1 MQLGPADRTA
11 APLAAALTGL
21 AARPPAFPLLALW
34 LLVTPLP
41 VAGEPEELV
50 ARGAK
55 IYASLCVGCHGP
67 QGEGVADRYDE
78 TLYGTRSVESLA
90 RLIHRTMPEPAPEQC
105 VDEDANAVAAYIHGA
120 FYSPEARA
128 RLRPPR
134 VELARLTNR
143 QLQES
148 VADLAARFARG
159 KPATTA
165 GGLRAEYFQS
175 KGMNKK
181 DKRVFDRVDPA
192 VDFDFGD
199 GAPGEGI
206 EPDQFSI
213 AWQGSLRVPDTG
225 DYELRL
231 STPNGA
237 RLYVNTDPRAGDANL
252 RDDSDARRHTASL
265 DLWVSSGGE
274 LRTATTRVFLLG
286 GRSYP
291 LRLDFFKYKEPRASV
306 RLEWRPPHGVWSV
319 LTGEHLSPDTS
330 PAVVVLATPLPP
342 DDGSHGYPR
351 GSSVSKDWQEAIT
364 RAALEAAQQVVAR
377 LPTLSG
383 VPEQATDR
391 AERLEQF
398 AATFA
403 ARAFRRPLTE
413 ELHARYVRAPFRSAP
428 DLETAVKRVV
438 LLVLTS
444 PRFLYPELGEPLDDW
459 TVAGRLALGFWDS
472 LPDAE
477 LEAAAARGALRTPE
491 QVREQAERMAADPRA
506 RQKLREFLHHWL
518 ALEETDHL
526 DKDPLTYPGF
536 DEALAADLRASVD
549 RFLEQVV
556 WSETSDYRQLLLAD
570 YLFLNPRLA
579 RFYGATPPPD
589 DTFQPVT
596 FEPEH
601 RAGLLTHPYL
611 LAAHSYHRS
620 SSPIH
625 RGVFLT
631 RNILGRFLKPP
642 PMAIEFM
649 DDRFDP
655 SLTMREKVTELT
667 RSATCMACHTTINP
681 LGFSLEH
688 FDAAGRFRTTD
699 NDKPVDA
706 TADYTTPDGEV
717 IPLRSPR
724 DLARHAATS
733 PDAHRG
739 LVRQMFQHLV
749 KQAPAAYGPDT
760 LSQLTDG
767 FARSEFHLRR
777 LFLDIN
783 LLAATHGLA
792 TPPQAHQ

>member
-1 MQLGPADRTA
+1 MRLRPAHRTA
-11 APLAAALTGL
+11 GPLAAARPGL

-41 VAGEPEELV
+41 AGAEPEELV

-55 IYASLCVGCHGP
+55 IYTTLCVGCHGP
-67 QGEGVADRYDE
+67 QGEGVADKYDE

-90 RLIHRTMPEPAPEQC
+90 RLIHRTMPEQAPGEC
-105 VDEDANAVAAYIHGA
+105 VDEDAHAVAAYIHGA

-143 QLQES
+143 QYRES
-148 VADLAARFARG
+148 VADLAGSFARRQ
-159 KPATTA
+159 PATTS

-181 DKRVFDRVDPA
+181 DKRVFDRVDAA
-192 VDFDFGD
+192 VDFDFGT

-206 EPDQFSI
+206 EPDQFSV
-213 AWQGSLRVPDTG
+213 AWQGSLRAPDTG
-225 DYELRL
+225 EYELRL

-237 RLYVNTDPRAGDANL
+237 RLYVNTDLRAGDANL
-252 RDDSDARRHTASL
+252 RDDSDARRHSASL

-291 LRLDFFKYKEPRASV
+291 LRVDFFKYKEPRASV

-319 LTGEHLSPDTS
+319 PGAEHLSPDTS
-330 PAVVVLATPLPP
+330 PAVVVIATPLPP
-342 DDGSHGYPR
+342 DDGSLGYPR
-351 GSSVSKDWQEAIT
+351 GSSVSKDWHDATT
-364 RAALEAAQQVVAR
+364 RAALEAADQVVAR
-377 LPTLSG
+377 LPSLSG
-383 VPEQATDR
+383 VPENAPDR

-403 ARAFRRPLTE
+403 GRAFRRPLTD
-413 ELHARYVRAPFRSAP
+413 ELRERYVRAPFRSAP
-428 DLETAVKRVV
+428 DLETAIKRVV
-438 LLVLTS
+438 LLVLKS

-459 TVAGRLALGFWDS
+459 TVASRLALGFWDS
-472 LPDAE
+472 LPDAA
-477 LEAAAARGALRTPE
+477 LEAAASRGALRTPP
-491 QVREQAERMAADPRA
+491 QVREQAERLAADPRA
-506 RQKLREFLHHWL
+506 RQKLRAFFHDWL

-526 DKDPLTYPGF
+526 DRDPVTYPGF
-536 DEALAADLRASVD
+536 DEALVADLRASVD
-549 RFLEQVV
+549 RFLDQVV
-556 WSETSDYRQLLLAD
+556 WSEASDYRQLLLAD
-570 YLFLNPRLA
+570 YVFLNQRLA
-579 RFYGATPPPD
+579 RFFGTEPPPD

-601 RAGLLTHPYL
+601 RAGILTHPYL

-655 SLTMREKVTELT
+655 SLTMREKVAELT
-667 RSATCMACHTTINP
+667 RSDTCMACHTTINP

-688 FDAAGRFRTTD
+688 FDAAGRFRTID
-699 NDKPVDA
+699 NGKPVDA
-706 TADYTTPDGEV
+706 SADYTTADGEV
-717 IPLRSPR
+717 VPLRSPR
-724 DLARHAATS
+724 DLAHHAANS

-739 LVRQMFQHLV
+739 LVRQMFQHVV
-749 KQAPAAYGPDT
+749 KQAPAAYGSDT
-760 LSQLTDG
+760 LTRLEDSFT
-767 FARSEFHLRR
+767 RSAFHLRR
-777 LFLDIN
+777 LFVDIN
-783 LLAATHGLA
+783 TLAALHGLEA
-792 TPPQAHQ
+792 PTQAHQ